1 MTERMERRLLD
12 LKARQQAGKHMMCPR
27 CGADTMKE
35 PVCTNALSRVA
46 DLYVCD
52 SCGTAEAMLAFMKQD
67 YPLTSWAAFQPVRP
81 PSDLEALPA
90 AEVLQRVMKE
100 QADTLIHLYRMC
112 RDDPENASEY
122 RLEAFESCPGLTE
135 VWTQP
140 FYVKYRAADGAA
152 IIMFK
157 TGTDGRIQ
165 IAECVVDK

>member
-1 MTERMERRLLD
+1 
-12 LKARQQAGKHMMCPR
+12 
-27 CGADTMKE
+27 
-35 PVCTNALSRVA
+35 
-46 DLYVCD
+46 
-52 SCGTAEAMLAFMKQD
+52 
-67 YPLTSWAAFQPVRP
+67 
-81 PSDLEALPA
+81 
-90 AEVLQRVMKE
+90 MKE